1 MKSGH
6 KTKRFSVATIFLLL
20 LIAFQVFIYIFIWL
34 QLLNNPVLRTMD
46 FIHFY
51 GAGRLMREGNFSD
64 IYDVDASLRVQKEV
78 VASEDYDTPLL
89 FNHPPYLTPLL
100 GLIAIDNY
108 ILAYIYWCLVRLVV
122 WLICGEIIRRFLL
135 FYKWDSVSAWLGAI
149 GSILFFPIF
158 LSFLGGQDTIFSL
171 FGVLIWMIALLD
183 NSDKEAGLGLALA
196 TLTPTVAGMLSI
208 PFLFS
213 RFRAGKWFILGT
225 IVLGIYTIALVGVN
239 GIIKFLALLKLSS
252 EGTYYG
258 FDWAS
263 MYNFLGLVLRFFPQ
277 MDLRQARSIAWIVVL
292 LIVIS
297 LSVLWRRHEPNLPL
311 IGFSLVI
318 VTLGSPHL
326 YVHGLSF
333 IMPAMLACVV
343 ILRSKGYSALALLII
358 PVISSVFLIV
368 DIVLPIWT
376 DFTVYFLMFGLLIGF
391 TILLNR
397 NLYSS

>member
-1 MKSGH
+1 
-6 KTKRFSVATIFLLL
+6 
-20 LIAFQVFIYIFIWL
+20 
-34 QLLNNPVLRTMD
+34 
-46 FIHFY
+46 
-51 GAGRLMREGNFSD
+51 
-64 IYDVDASLRVQKEV
+64 
-78 VASEDYDTPLL
+78 
-89 FNHPPYLTPLL
+89 
-100 GLIAIDNY
+100 
-108 ILAYIYWCLVRLVV
+108 
-122 WLICGEIIRRFLL
+122 
-135 FYKWDSVSAWLGAI
+135 
-149 GSILFFPIF
+149 
-158 LSFLGGQDTIFSL
+158 
-171 FGVLIWMIALLD
+171 
-183 NSDKEAGLGLALA
+183 
-196 TLTPTVAGMLSI
+196 
-208 PFLFS
+208 
-213 RFRAGKWFILGT
+213 
-225 IVLGIYTIALVGVN
+225 
-239 GIIKFLALLKLSS
+239 
-252 EGTYYG
+252 
-258 FDWAS
+258 
-263 MYNFLGLVLRFFPQ
+263 